1 MFAEWL
7 NTQEN
12 ASWDQLL
19 EALRS
24 PSVEL
29 MQLANK
35 VEKMLEDEQ
44 NNYQGKDIMIRC
56 HEKITGIDARSIA
69 VSNGVYIFQICSYS
83 YIATYILS

>member
-1 MFAEWL
+1 MFAKWL

-29 MQLANK
+29 MHLANQI
-35 VEKMLEDEQ
+35 EQMLDDEQ
-44 NNYQGKDIMIRC
+44 NNNHGKEIIIR
-56 HEKITGIDARSIA
+56 
-69 VSNGVYIFQICSYS
+69 
-83 YIATYILS
+83 

>member
-35 VEKMLEDEQ
+35 VEKMLDDE
-44 NNYQGKDIMIRC
+44 
-56 HEKITGIDARSIA
+56 
-69 VSNGVYIFQICSYS
+69 
-83 YIATYILS
+83 